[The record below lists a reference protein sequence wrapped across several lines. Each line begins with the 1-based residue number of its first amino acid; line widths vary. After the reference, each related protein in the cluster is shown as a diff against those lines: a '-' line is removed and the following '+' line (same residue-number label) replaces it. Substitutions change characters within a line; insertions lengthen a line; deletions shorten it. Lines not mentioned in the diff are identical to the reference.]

1 MGSTF
6 RGGLGQH
13 LSKSVCLGLNC
24 PYCRDAPCL
33 FRDVYVPRPA
43 KRGHA
48 QPPKPVIIVPPF
60 FARRIHLP
68 PGGRIAVDVII
79 LGSYTRS
86 FLQLLLGMIAF
97 GQSGIGPDRHY
108 GANQFEVA
116 SVKCLESGDYI
127 LHNSK
132 IYPDSLATRD
142 VKDLEPLSGG
152 EVVMSLKTPF
162 TGPYMPLTLQDLIGL
177 IRHRLILFVNEY
189 GSGEDVPLCNAEG
202 RITVRKVRRHI
213 LQRRSIR
220 SNKDFFQGWTGSIS
234 IDMSG
239 LSDAARWLLA
249 CATVLGMG
257 PDSAFGSGF
266 VETTQSLIL
275 QTEGTHAKNHQNVR

>member
-1 MGSTF
+1 M
-6 RGGLGQH
+6 GQH
-13 LSKSVCLGLNC
+13 LSRSVCLGLNC

-33 FRDVYVPRPA
+33 FREVYVPRPS

-60 FARRIHLP
+60 FAKKIDLP
-68 PGGRIAVDVII
+68 AGGRIEVDVVVF
-79 LGSYTRS
+79 GGYTRS

-108 GANQFEVA
+108 GGNRFEVA
-116 SVKCLESGDYI
+116 SVKCLESGGYV
-127 LHNSK
+127 LQNSN
-132 IYPDSLATRD
+132 IYSDSFATKD

-152 EVVMSLKTPF
+152 EVVMSFKTPF
-162 TGPYMPLTLQDLIGL
+162 TGAYIPLTLRDIARL

-189 GSGEDVPLCNAEG
+189 GSGEDIPSIDVEG
-202 RITVRKVRRHI
+202 NITIKEVHRHV

-220 SNKDFFQGWTGSIS
+220 SDKDFFHGWTGAIS
-234 IDMSG
+234 IEMSR
-239 LSDAARWLLA
+239 LSEKARWLFS
-249 CATVLGMG
+249 CASIVGMG

-266 VETTQSLIL
+266 VEITQPEFG
-275 QTEGTHAKNHQNVR
+275 Q